1 MSGTSNW
8 KAIRKQVIGK
18 DETRAKRARDAMD
31 AELALGPLRKHRK
44 ASQADV
50 AKRLAVSQ
58 ANISQIERGDVK
70 ISTLAGYVG
79 ALGGTLEVRA
89 IFDDETVSLSDASLR
104 NVKVVGGKRSGR
116 GRSGR
121 TKKAVAAKTM
131 RVKGPGEAAQASKAV
146 AKPKRR
152 ARVTRGSEA

>member
-8 KAIRKQVIGK
+8 KTIRKQVIGK
-18 DETRAKRARDAMD
+18 DEARAKRARDAMD

-44 ASQADV
+44 TSQADV

-79 ALGGTLEVRA
+79 ALGGKLEVRA
-89 IFDDETVSLSDASLR
+89 VFDDETVSLSDVSLR
-104 NVKVVGGKRSGR
+104 NLKVVREKIGGR
-116 GRSGR
+116 GRAR
-121 TKKAVAAKTM
+121 RNIRVDAKPM
-131 RVKGPGEAAQASKAV
+131 LVKGPTKATQTSKVA

-152 ARVTRGSEA
+152 ASVKKGSAA

>member
-8 KAIRKQVIGK
+8 KTIRKQVIGK
-18 DETRAKRARDAMD
+18 DEARAKRARDTMD

-44 ASQADV
+44 TSQADV

-79 ALGGTLEVRA
+79 ALGGKLEVRA
-89 IFDDETVSLSDASLR
+89 VFDDETVSLSDVSLR
-104 NVKVVGGKRSGR
+104 NLKVVGENIGGR
-116 GRSGR
+116 GRAR
-121 TKKAVAAKTM
+121 ANTRLDAKPTL
-131 RVKGPGEAAQASKAV
+131 VKGPTKAAPTSKVA

-152 ARVTRGSEA
+152 ASVKKGSAA

>member
-8 KAIRKQVIGK
+8 KTIRKQVIGK
-18 DETRAKRARDAMD
+18 DEARAKRARDAMD

-44 ASQADV
+44 TSQADV

-79 ALGGTLEVRA
+79 ALGGKLEVRA
-89 IFDDETVSLSDASLR
+89 VFDDETVSLSDVSLR
-104 NVKVVGGKRSGR
+104 NLKVVGEKIGGR
-116 GRSGR
+116 GRARRNIRGD
-121 TKKAVAAKTM
+121 AKPM
-131 RVKGPGEAAQASKAV
+131 LVKGPTKATQTSKVA

-152 ARVTRGSEA
+152 ASVKKGSAA

>member
-8 KAIRKQVIGK
+8 KTIRKQVIGK
-18 DETRAKRARDAMD
+18 DEARAKRAREAMD

-44 ASQADV
+44 TSQADV

-79 ALGGTLEVRA
+79 ALGGKLEVRA
-89 IFDDETVSLSDASLR
+89 VFDDETVSLSDVRLR
-104 NVKVVGGKRSGR
+104 NVEVVGEKGGGR
-116 GRSGR
+116 GRPER
-121 TKKAVAAKTM
+121 TKRASAKPMHVKSPRKATQTSKVA
-131 RVKGPGEAAQASKAV
+131 

-152 ARVTRGSEA
+152 ASAKKGSAA

>member
-8 KAIRKQVIGK
+8 KTIRKQVIGK
-18 DETRAKRARDAMD
+18 DEARAKRARDAMD

-44 ASQADV
+44 TSQADV

-79 ALGGTLEVRA
+79 ALGGKLEVRA
-89 IFDDETVSLSDASLR
+89 VFDDETVSLSDVSLR
-104 NVKVVGGKRSGR
+104 NVKVVGEKIVGR
-116 GRSGR
+116 ERPR
-121 TKKAVAAKTM
+121 RNIRVDAKPM
-131 RVKGPGEAAQASKAV
+131 RVKGPRKATQTSKVA

-152 ARVTRGSEA
+152 ASVNKGSAA

>member
-8 KAIRKQVIGK
+8 KTIRKQVVGR

-89 IFDDETVSLSDASLR
+89 VFDDETVSLSEASLR
-104 NVKVVGGKRSGR
+104 NIKVVGGKRGGR
-116 GRSGR
+116 GRSSR
-121 TKKAVAAKTM
+121 TKKVAAAKTM
-131 RVKGPGEAAQASKAV
+131 RVKGPRKAAQASKV
-146 AKPKRR
+146 GAKPKRR
-152 ARVTRGSEA
+152 ASVERGSEA

>member
-1 MSGTSNW
+1 MSGTGNW
-8 KAIRKQVIGK
+8 TTLRKQVIGK
-18 DETRAKRARDAMD
+18 DEARAKRARDAMD
-31 AELALGPLRKHRK
+31 VELALGPLRKHRK

-79 ALGGTLEVRA
+79 ALGGKLEVRA
-89 IFDDETVSLSDASLR
+89 VFDDETVSLSDVSLR
-104 NVKVVGGKRSGR
+104 TLKPTPVKGA
-116 GRSGR
+116 
-121 TKKAVAAKTM
+121 KKAAQTSKVA
-131 RVKGPGEAAQASKAV
+131 

-152 ARVTRGSEA
+152 ASVRKGTAA

>member
-8 KAIRKQVIGK
+8 KTIRKQVIGK
-18 DETRAKRARDAMD
+18 DEARAKRARDAMD

-79 ALGGTLEVRA
+79 ALGGELEVRA
-89 IFDDETVSLSDASLR
+89 VFDNETVSLSDVSLR
-104 NVKVVGGKRSGR
+104 NVKVVGEKIGR
-116 GRSGR
+116 GGR
-121 TKKAVAAKTM
+121 PTRNIGVDAKPV
-131 RVKGPGEAAQASKAV
+131 RLKGPRKATQTSKV
-146 AKPKRR
+146 ATKSKRR
-152 ARVTRGSEA
+152 ASAKKRSTA

>member
-8 KAIRKQVIGK
+8 KTIRKQVIGK
-18 DETRAKRARDAMD
+18 DEARAKRARDAMD

-44 ASQADV
+44 TSQADV

-79 ALGGTLEVRA
+79 ALGGKLEVRA
-89 IFDDETVSLSDASLR
+89 VFDDETVSLSDVSLR
-104 NVKVVGGKRSGR
+104 NLKVVGEDIGGR
-116 GRSGR
+116 GRAR
-121 TKKAVAAKTM
+121 ANTRLDAKPTL
-131 RVKGPGEAAQASKAV
+131 VKGPTKAAQTSKVA

-152 ARVTRGSEA
+152 ASVKKGSAA